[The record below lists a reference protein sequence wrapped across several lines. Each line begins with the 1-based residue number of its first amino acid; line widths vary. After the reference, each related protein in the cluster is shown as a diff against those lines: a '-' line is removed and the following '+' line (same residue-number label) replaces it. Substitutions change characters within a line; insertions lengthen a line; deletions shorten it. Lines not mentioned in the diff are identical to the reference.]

1 MKKWLLLSL
10 VLIVVVVSILV
21 IRGRLDTP
29 KPVVYGSLLV
39 RVPNSAYKYSL
50 CSEAFSFAKAPAD
63 NPYKTDFTFHD
74 PFRKAMVCH
83 SLLSVF
89 QNIEGTWPCSI
100 IPALTSGYGQL

>member
-50 CSEAFSFAKAPAD
+50 CSEAFSFAKAPAN

-74 PFRKAMVCH
+74 PFRKAMD
-83 SLLSVF
+83 
-89 QNIEGTWPCSI
+89 TI
-100 IPALTSGYGQL
+100 IPRFLVYANLIHIVSLSLELIINQVP